1 MKIVAHGLVC
11 ALAKGSPLGTEAL
24 REVLP
29 DLCVAFRGTLTAK
42 LKSDA
47 VKQEMDRADDLARS
61 CLRAVAATHARLF
74 NDDRAET
81 DPAFR
86 AFLAEAVM
94 TEKHGK
100 MFEDAVV
107 AFAEEEGVARA

>member
-1 MKIVAHGLVC
+1 
-11 ALAKGSPLGTEAL
+11 
-24 REVLP
+24 
-29 DLCVAFRGTLTAK
+29 
-42 LKSDA
+42 
-47 VKQEMDRADDLARS
+47 MDRADDLARS

-74 NDDRAET
+74 TSGAET

>member
-1 MKIVAHGLVC
+1 MKQGI
-11 ALAKGSPLGTEAL
+11 
-24 REVLP
+24 
-29 DLCVAFRGTLTAK
+29 
-42 LKSDA
+42 
-47 VKQEMDRADDLARS
+47 DRADDLARS
-61 CLRAVAATHARLF
+61 CLRAVASVNARLHA
-74 NDDRAET
+74 DDQSGKET
-81 DPAFR
+81 DPVFR